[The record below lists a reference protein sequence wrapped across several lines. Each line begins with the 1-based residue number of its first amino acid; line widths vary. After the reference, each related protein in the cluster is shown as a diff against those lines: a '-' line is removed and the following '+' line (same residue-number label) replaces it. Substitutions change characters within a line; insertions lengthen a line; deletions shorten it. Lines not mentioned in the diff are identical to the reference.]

1 MHNMRCG
8 GLNIHTAPFMPSG
21 SFEGLDW
28 LLACLPRAAPR
39 LRLQVP
45 HTTSTSLSLIGKPR
59 SCRRHASGVWSA
71 CRSVLEPQSEQNGW
85 SCLARS
91 ESLFHAPV

>member
-1 MHNMRCG
+1 MYNMLCG
-8 GLNIHTAPFMPSG
+8 GLDIHVAPFMSLG

-45 HTTSTSLSLIGKPR
+45 HTTSMSVSLIGKPL
-59 SCRRHASGVWSA
+59 SCRFQASGVWSA
-71 CRSVLEPQSEQNGW
+71 
-85 SCLARS
+85 
-91 ESLFHAPV
+91 